1 VKVIFL
7 EDVSGVARAGQTRE
21 VANGYARNYL
31 LPRKLAVQ
39 ATSQASTQLEAQL
52 KKIVRRQAL
61 EDAEMAELSA
71 KLDGTEITIKAKVG
85 EKERLYGSV
94 TGADIARSLSDIVE
108 REIDKRKIELSE
120 PIRQVGVHDVTVKLT
135 HEAVAAIKVNVISD
149 AVTEE
154 AKEEAVEEI
163 QEPEA
168 AAVEAEAAEEEAAT
182 EKEEEAGTEE
192 KPKKKVKAKLAEK
205 AKAKREKRE
214 KAAEAQEAEAVV
226 EEPKAEETQ
235 EEEKP
240 EQAEEKEQE
249 SGE

>member
-39 ATSQASTQLEAQL
+39 ATSQASTALEAQL

-61 EDAEMAELSA
+61 EDAEMAELA
-71 KLDGTEITIKAKVG
+71 TKLDGTEITIKAKVG

-94 TGADIARSLSDIVE
+94 TGADIARSLSDIIE
-108 REIDKRKIELSE
+108 REIDKRRIELSE

-135 HEAVAAIKVNVISD
+135 HEATAAIKVNVISD

-154 AKEEAVEEI
+154 KEEAVEETE
-163 QEPEA
+163 EPEA
-168 AAVEAEAAEEEAAT
+168 AAAEGEATAEEEG
-182 EKEEEAGTEE
+182 EAGTEE

-205 AKAKREKRE
+205 AKAKKEKQARAA
-214 KAAEAQEAEAVV
+214 KAKDAGAAV
-226 EEPKAEETQ
+226 EEPKAEE
-235 EEEKP
+235 
-240 EQAEEKEQE
+240 KERK